1 MNFIGLESC
10 MECFHKHLLCD
21 GSNAD
26 IIALKLHDL
35 SSGVILVSKFLTG
48 ININTD
54 PKFRFQYITYHLL
67 NLMKQPTA
75 APKFRRRKKK
85 EKKKMKK

>member
-1 MNFIGLESC
+1 MASYGTKNNFAKIDVSRLRFLWSKHSHNVSSRMNFIGLESC
-10 MECFHKHLLCD
+10 MQSFHKHLLCD

-35 SSGVILVSKFLTG
+35 SSGVILVTKFPTG

-54 PKFRFQYITYHLL
+54 PK
-67 NLMKQPTA
+67 
-75 APKFRRRKKK
+75 
-85 EKKKMKK
+85 